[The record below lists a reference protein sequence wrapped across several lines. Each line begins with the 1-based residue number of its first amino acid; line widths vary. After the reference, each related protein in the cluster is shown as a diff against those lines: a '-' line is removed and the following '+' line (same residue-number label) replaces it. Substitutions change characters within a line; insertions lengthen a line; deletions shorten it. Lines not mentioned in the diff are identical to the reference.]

1 MTSSTGAVESSSQTG
16 GWPEPATLADCLDTL
31 GPQALHALHLPDS
44 GAIAV
49 SSVVVS
55 GIGEAVPE
63 TPGGLLLAVG
73 EQPGTEQTAETIR
86 RAADS
91 HCAAIVIKEYARDVA
106 ALQPVAAEAGI
117 ALLVTPDDMPW
128 RHLDSL
134 YTAAASSTLP
144 PSPRYPAVGIGDLF
158 ALANAIASSVGGA
171 TTIEDPHGQVLAYSN
186 VAGQEIDERRKL
198 AILGRQ
204 TPERHGNTEE
214 YHEIFRAEGK
224 AVRFELP
231 ETPEVTPRLAA
242 AVRAGTEGIGVIFVL
257 DGTPPLGPH
266 ASSALQDAA
275 RITAVHLLRSRTA
288 RDPER
293 QERAEAMR
301 AVLDGA
307 ASSRVVAGRLGM
319 PIDAPMAVIAI
330 APRQSDVVP
339 AAATARIVDL
349 ASLHC
354 SAWHRDALCTAVGD
368 TVYALLPVGED
379 PEPQARLRRFATEIS
394 ASLERSA
401 GLDISVGIGPVA
413 DGLDQVP
420 GARHWADR
428 VLHALAAEGSE
439 RSVADVDDVRSVV
452 TLVELAARDAGELD
466 MIPGPVD
473 AICAYDAEHGTPYA
487 ETLLAFLDAFGDAS
501 KAAVELS
508 IHENTLRYRIRRLQE
523 LFSIT
528 LSDPDERL
536 VAWLRLRI
544 RALRGV
550 VD

>member
-1 MTSSTGAVESSSQTG
+1 MTSSTGAVGTSSQAE
-16 GWPEPATLADCLDTL
+16 GWPGPATLADCLATL
-31 GPQALHALHLPDS
+31 GQQALHALHLPDA
-44 GAIAV
+44 GTFAV
-49 SSVVVS
+49 SSLVVAA
-55 GIGEAVPE
+55 IGEPIPP

-73 EQPGTEQTAETIR
+73 ERPGTDETAETIR
-86 RAADS
+86 GAADS
-91 HCAAIVIKEYARDVA
+91 QCVAVVIKEYARDVA
-106 ALQPVAAEAGI
+106 ALVPVAEEAGI

-144 PSPRYPAVGIGDLF
+144 PSPRVPAVGIGDLF

-224 AVRFELP
+224 AVHFELP
-231 ETPEVTPRLAA
+231 DTPEVTPRLAA

-266 ASSALQDAA
+266 AAAALEDAA
-275 RITAVHLLRSRTA
+275 RSTAVHLLRSRTA

-301 AVLDGA
+301 ALLDGSV
-307 ASSRVVAGRLGM
+307 SSRVAAGRLGIS
-319 PIDAPMAVIAI
+319 PEEPSAVVAI
-330 APRQSDVVP
+330 APQQSEVVP
-339 AAATARIVDL
+339 TAATARIVDL
-349 ASLHC
+349 ASLFC
-354 SAWHRDALCTAVGD
+354 SAWHRDALCTAIGD
-368 TVYALLPVGED
+368 VVYTLLPVGD
-379 PEPQARLRRFATEIS
+379 TAEPVDRLRRFATELC

-401 GLDISVGIGPVA
+401 DLAIRVGIGPVA
-413 DGLDQVP
+413 VGLDQMP
-420 GARHWADR
+420 LARHWADR
-428 VLHALAAEGSE
+428 VLHALAVEGSE
-439 RSVADVDDVRSVV
+439 RSVADVGDVRSRV
-452 TLVELAARDAGELD
+452 TLLEFAARDTGELA

-523 LFSIT
+523 LFSIA
-528 LSDPDERL
+528 LADPDERL

-544 RALRGV
+544 RGLGRV